1 MRNIAVFTGTRAEY
15 SLLFF
20 LLKLLEND
28 EDINLQLF
36 VGGSHLSYK
45 FGHTVDQIILD
56 GFEITQKLDFL
67 LPSEDENTVAKSLA
81 LAITTASDAIV
92 EHSPEAIVLLGDRS
106 EALGVAQAAMLNR
119 VPIVH
124 IHGGEVTEGAYDD
137 AIRHAISK
145 LSHIHFTATEVYRQ
159 RVIQLGENPEHVFNV
174 GAPGIDSI
182 KQLNLLSREELSTQL
197 ANKLV
202 KPYFL
207 VTYHPVTLSKNG
219 AVDGLK
225 HLLLALEHFK
235 EFQIIITYPNAD
247 NFGNEIIECLNRY
260 AKQHQERVV
269 LVKSLGQLRYLS
281 AIKHAAAVVGNTS
294 SGLIEVP
301 SFNVPTVNIGNRQK
315 GRIAGASVIHC
326 EDNFEAISY
335 AIKKAIS
342 SGFKNAIASTSNPYG
357 HGGSSQAIYSKIKT
371 TKFDGII
378 HKKFFDLSF

>member
-20 LLKLLEND
+20 LLKSLKND
-28 EDINLQLF
+28 EGINLQLF
-36 VGGSHLSYK
+36 VGGSHLSHQ
-45 FGHTVDQIILD
+45 FGHTIDQIILD
-56 GFEITQKLDFL
+56 GFEVTQKLDFL
-67 LPSEDENTVAKSLA
+67 LPSESDNAVAKSLA

-92 EHSPEAIVLLGDRS
+92 EHSPEAIVLLGDRY

-124 IHGGEVTEGAYDD
+124 IHGGEITEGAYDD

-182 KQLNLLSREELSTQL
+182 KQLSLLSREELSEQL
-197 ANKLV
+197 DKKLL

-219 AVDGLK
+219 AIDGLK
-225 HLLLALEHFK
+225 SLLLALENFK
-235 EFQIIITYPNAD
+235 AFQIIITYPNAD
-247 NFGNEIIECLNRY
+247 CFGGEIIECLKRY
-260 AKQHQERVV
+260 AKQHQEQVI

-301 SFNVPTVNIGNRQK
+301 SFNVPTVNIGHRQK

-326 EDNFEAISY
+326 EDDFDAISC

-342 SGFKNAIASTSNPYG
+342 SDFKNSITAMDNPYG
-357 HGGSSQAIYSKIKT
+357 NGGSSQAIFSKIKSIE
-371 TKFDGII
+371 FDGII